1 MIKCIAID
9 DEPRA
14 LDVIRHHIDKIDF
27 VSLEETFTDPLAALN
42 YLSEHKTDLVFLDI
56 DMPNIS
62 GIDLLKSLKEK
73 PLVIFTTAHSEY
85 AIESYEL
92 SAIDYLLK
100 PFDFPRFLNAVLK
113 AQSRLKDDGFEKS
126 RDFFFINT
134 GTQKRKMFYQEIR
147 FVEGEGNY
155 VRYYT
160 GGEKLLVRSTIRK
173 TLEQLPQKK
182 FVQIHRSYIVALQWI
197 DSIEDN
203 HVQVGSKR
211 ITIGATYR
219 NDFLKIINALK

>member
-14 LDVIRHHIDKIDF
+14 LDVIQHHIDKVDF
-27 VSLEETFTDPLAALN
+27 LSLEATFTDPLAALS
-42 YLSEHKTDLVFLDI
+42 YLGESKIDLVFLDI

-62 GIDLLKSLKEK
+62 GLDLLKTLKEK
-73 PLVIFTTAHSEY
+73 PQVIFTTAHSEY

-92 SAIDYLLK
+92 AAIDYLLK
-100 PFDFPRFLNAVLK
+100 PFDFPRFLNAALK
-113 AQSRLKDDGFEKS
+113 ARRRLNDSGLVKN
-126 RDFFFINT
+126 RDFFFLNT
-134 GTQKRKMFYQEIR
+134 GNQKRKIFYQDIR
-147 FVEGEGNY
+147 FIEGDGNY
-155 VRYYT
+155 VKYHA

-173 TLEQLPQKK
+173 TLEQLPQQQ

-203 HVQVGSKR
+203 HVQVGNER

-219 NDFLKIINALK
+219 SDFLKIINELK

>member
-27 VSLEETFTDPLAALN
+27 LSLEETFTDPLAVLN
-42 YLSEHKTDLVFLDI
+42 YLSETKADLIFLDI

-62 GIDLLKSLKEK
+62 GVDLLKSLKEK

-92 SAIDYLLK
+92 AAIDYLLK

-113 AQSRLKDDGFEKS
+113 AQSRLNESRSEKS
-126 RDFFFINT
+126 REFFFLNT
-134 GTQKRKMFYQEIR
+134 GTQKRKVFYQNIH
-147 FVEGEGNY
+147 FIEGEGNY

-160 GGEKLLVRSTIRK
+160 SGEKLLVRSSIRK
-173 TLEQLPQKK
+173 TLEQLPQKQ
-182 FVQIHRSYIVALQWI
+182 FVQIHRSYIIALQWI

-203 HVQVGSKR
+203 HVQIGSKR

-219 NDFLKIINALK
+219 NNFLNIINALK